1 MAKFTEKQIISKL
14 QELRQI
20 KPSNDWVVF
29 TKEQIFE
36 DVRNRALH
44 TTSNFS
50 FISFIKEIQK
60 GERFTRLNPAK
71 REFRQ
76 RRNYLTGLIFRHKPA
91 FAFALSVLILIGV
104 FGFAQNSVPG
114 DSLFPL
120 KRIAEKGTAVF
131 VSEKDQAKHSFELAN
146 KRLDDLTKIAEENE
160 VKNLA
165 PAINEYQKSVSKA
178 AESLVQAE
186 LGQEIIN
193 QVKKLEESKQI
204 LIEVYGIAGL
214 EEEEQ
219 ANPTKIVVE
228 WLIEDSEN
236 SSLTEEKQ
244 EILAEV
250 KEDYEAGDYFQAL
263 EKILLLINNN
273 N

>member
-20 KPSNDWVVF
+20 KPSQDWVVF
-29 TKEQIFE
+29 TKEQVFGPSVAE
-36 DVRNRALH
+36 ARKEKTRPE
-44 TTSNFS
+44 FS

-60 GERFTRLNPAK
+60 GERFV
-71 REFRQ
+71 
-76 RRNYLTGLIFRHKPA
+76 FRHKPA

-120 KRIAEKGTAVF
+120 KKIAEKGTAVF

-178 AESLVQAE
+178 AESLATMESVK
-186 LGQEIIN
+186 EIVKE
-193 QVKKLEESKQI
+193 VKKLEKNEEKVKSLGIEIGESEEMHSALAKI
-204 LIEVYGIAGL
+204 VEMEINDL
-214 EEEEQ
+214 EEK
-219 ANPTKIVVE
+219 T
-228 WLIEDSEN
+228 LF
-236 SSLTEEKQ
+236 EEKQ

-250 KEDYEAGDYFQAL
+250 KQDYEAGNYSQAL